1 MIKSNL
7 KGAAGV
13 QINVRDISGRPS
25 TTATPYRIGLVGWTP
40 KGPSNIPTVVSSLKE
55 LEAIFGTPKGYKVNE
70 VYLLHNAKILLNAGI
85 ELVIVRTVEA
95 SSAENLNYGA
105 YKVTPKDGTTPAVG
119 GISSTGASGV
129 SNNMTVVNSGEKN
142 LKLTAST
149 DANFTAFLKYPGFVG
164 YYMSVQ
170 TFESDIKNSAIK
182 STDLASHVVLD
193 AVLRESNG
201 TPKVVTT
208 FENCHSLNAS
218 PSDNY
223 YTSERAV
230 FKSFIQSLGLYQDVY
245 VSNGLVY
252 GDVLSDDGIFYRL
265 NGTAVSATGV
275 INFANAE
282 VNTDLNDVLSML
294 VIVRLYES
302 KSSTTPLETIFATT
316 REYVTPSGDQ
326 LEIESIQSNL
336 LVFKEGVSTSVV
348 DGCVGKVLLEGG
360 NTMPYVRSSLAL
372 EYAWAMFEDLTNVE
386 VSLLLDGG
394 SSIAGFGI
402 DKENDGSENSDMNV
416 VTAILKAS
424 SSRMDA
430 PCVIDLPKRSKVKDL
445 IAYFKRFPSIGN
457 EVDGSTANYATFWGN
472 AQDGR
477 QIVNDV
483 YNKKQIEVAR
493 SIFKGLVAFNVF
505 NTSYPWQTQWGP
517 DRGLIGTPSLG
528 TINPRIFP
536 DEIGLLSQNRINP
549 SKLNP
554 SGEYFWDD
562 YTLMAKSSV
571 LQRWHA
577 VCFLANL
584 NKRYRRLLEKYVAE
598 LNTPALRKTIWN
610 ALNEDLNFIMNHATP
625 QGLYNYYVICD
636 ETNNPPEVI
645 DSGVLNV
652 DIGLEIVRDTRV
664 INLTTTLYKTGG
676 IVESN
681 IKLG

>member
-55 LEAIFGTPKGYKVNE
+55 LEAIFGTPKGYNVSE

-85 ELVIVRTVEA
+85 EVVIVRTVEA
-95 SSAENLNYGA
+95 
-105 YKVTPKDGTTPAVG
+105 
-119 GISSTGASGV
+119 ASGTETLHYGV
-129 SNNMTVVNSGEKN
+129 YSAGSITQEASASGISNNMSQVLIDKKN
-142 LKLTAST
+142 QKLTAST
-149 DANFTAFLKYPGFVG
+149 LASSPFTAFLKYPGFSG

-170 TFESDIKNSAIK
+170 TFESDITE
-182 STDLASHVVLD
+182 TDSGATVTD
-193 AVLRESNG
+193 APS
-201 TPKVVTT
+201 
-208 FENCHSLNAS
+208 FENAHTLNAS
-218 PSDNY
+218 PSDSY
-223 YTSERAV
+223 YTSARAV
-230 FKSFIQSLGLYQDVY
+230 FKSYVQSLGLYEDAY
-245 VSNGLVY
+245 VVDGKIY
-252 GDVLSDDGIFYRL
+252 GDVYKNGLFYKLDGVLVADWSAGIPA
-265 NGTAVSATGV
+265 GVSP
-275 INFANAE
+275 NA
-282 VNTDLNDVLSML
+282 DLNAILDIL

-302 KSSTTPLETIFATT
+302 KSSTSALETIFATIK
-316 REYVTPSGDQ
+316 EYVTPSGDQ
-326 LEIESIQSNL
+326 LDIETVASNL
-336 LVFKEGVSTSVV
+336 LLFKSGKSTASVV
-348 DGCVGKVLLEGG
+348 DGGADKAELKGG
-360 NTMPYVRSSLAL
+360 VTKTPHRVSSAIAS
-372 EYAWAMFEDLTNVE
+372 AWSMFEDLTNVE
-386 VSLLLDGG
+386 VSLLVDGG
-394 SSIAGFGI
+394 SSINGFGT
-402 DKENDGSENSDMNV
+402 DKENDGIENVDMNI
-416 VTAILKAS
+416 VTALLQAS
-424 SSRMDA
+424 SNRMDA

-445 IAYFKRFPSIGN
+445 ITYFKRYPSVGN
-457 EVDGSTANYATFWGN
+457 EVDGSTATFATFWGN
-472 AQDGR
+472 VQDGR

-493 SIFKGLVAFNVF
+493 SVFKGLVAFNVF

-562 YTLMAKSSV
+562 YTLMSKSSV